1 MTAAM
6 TLQHFGAPAQGNH
19 KFNSSFQV
27 SGPSQNSMIGTSQQL
42 SNKRMELYMSQ
53 AQGRNN
59 INQESG
65 ASQLQNYSSEP
76 EEVNQEEQNFDEDSE
91 SNNEEGGDFD
101 DYGTEVAHENM
112 NIGTSM

>member
-1 MTAAM
+1 MAAM
-6 TLQHFGAPAQGNH
+6 TLQHFGAPVQGNH

-27 SGPSQNSMIGTSQQL
+27 SAPSQASMVGSH
-42 SNKRMELYMSQ
+42 KRMELYMSQ

-76 EEVNQEEQNFDEDSE
+76 EEVNQEE
-91 SNNEEGGDFD
+91 
-101 DYGTEVAHENM
+101 
-112 NIGTSM
+112 